1 MINMKLRE
9 ELKTEGAKSYRLQP
23 ETILKGRY
31 KIIEHLSSAHSN
43 LYIAVDLADNKKK
56 VVVKEL
62 FTKTIEA
69 NYRTEAL
76 RKFAE
81 EVSFYKDLHHKN
93 LAEIIDCFCSASAVS
108 RENKHFIVMEYVRG
122 KTLREIKEEKGE
134 ELSPLEVVT
143 WIRQIY
149 GVMDFFATSEPEILF
164 YYLSPDHIMVTDHGE
179 VKLINFGL
187 GRFFRKGPFKSNQY
201 MGITG
206 YSAPE
211 QYGIREI
218 STTADIFG
226 FGAVIYYLLTGDDPA
241 KHPLKFAPVTKFNP
255 SVSLQFAGIISK
267 CLYLNRHERFQNFKE
282 FAKAFEGI
290 MFVDASTVFELFNR
304 KNNKEDIRTISH
316 VKTADKM
323 GTEWK
328 DGILGTI
335 NKYVSSCV
343 LSDKYGWLKK
353 HLSVIAGGSR
363 RPVHPG

>member
-1 MINMKLRE
+1 MKLRE
-9 ELKTEGAKSYRLQP
+9 ELKTEGYKSYRLQP
-23 ETILKGRY
+23 ETILKNRY
-31 KIIEHLSSAHSN
+31 KIIEYLSSVHSN
-43 LYIAVDLADNKKK
+43 LYIAVDLADDNNK

-69 NYRTEAL
+69 NYRSEAL

-122 KTLREIKEEKGE
+122 KTLREIREERGE

-149 GVMDFFATSEPEILF
+149 GVMDFLATREPEILF
-164 YYLSPDHIMVTDHGE
+164 YYLSPDHIMVTDCGE

-187 GRFFRKGPFKSNQY
+187 GRFFRRGPFKSNQY

-218 STTADIFG
+218 SATADIFG
-226 FGAVIYYLLTGDDPA
+226 FGAVIYYLLTGDDPER
-241 KHPLKFAPVTKFNP
+241 HPLKFAPVTKFTP
-255 SVSLQFAGIISK
+255 SVSLQFAGVISK
-267 CLYLNRHERFQNFKE
+267 CLHLNRHERFQDFKE
-282 FAKAFEGI
+282 FAKAFEAI
-290 MFVDASTVFELFNR
+290 MFIDVCAGSEVFKKKSNGETIQKSSILRTVV
-304 KNNKEDIRTISH
+304 KAVTGWKESLLW
-316 VKTADKM
+316 A
-323 GTEWK
+323 
-328 DGILGTI
+328 I
-335 NKYVSSCV
+335 NKYVSSKLV
-343 LSDKYGWLKK
+343 KL
-353 HLSVIAGGSR
+353 
-363 RPVHPG
+363 